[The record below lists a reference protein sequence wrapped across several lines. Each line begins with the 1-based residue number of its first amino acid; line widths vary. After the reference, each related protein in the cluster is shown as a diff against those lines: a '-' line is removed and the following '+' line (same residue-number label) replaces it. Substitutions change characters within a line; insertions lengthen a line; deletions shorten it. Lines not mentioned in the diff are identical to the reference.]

1 MLNNVFER
9 NCEEPISFSDPTIK
23 VGEGRGRVINTLW
36 QESEPESKKETIP
49 KMLCKSDLTIPVE
62 SREETRV
69 VPSTCGDIS
78 PYYSQP
84 TITTLQDFVRHNA
97 GLPDESE
104 FAFYNSV
111 GKAYGMVVE
120 QILKEQLKES
130 SRVSHKLTGGSF
142 IRQRQIVKGET
153 INTELTGCG
162 VVGGK
167 KWTYKGETW
176 FVLRLWLSDKHSY
189 VETDLERLSALE
201 DINWVER
208 FMSRY
213 FRVADTRAYQ
223 KTAILDFRSR
233 LYEVIADL
241 PEEKMF
247 TSLGW
252 QMEDVLF
259 YADEKSC
266 PLKKESRSIT
276 VAPERIIKSSV
287 NSVLFAI
294 INGLKEYDFEER
306 LTLLFSFGL
315 TTWCG
320 SLLGVNGKN
329 MPQIILSGQESQC
342 KEYADSFLK
351 MLRRR
356 DGYDILDNYL
366 LHEDVEE
373 YVAALRDDTFVLN
386 CFSGTKKEE
395 LRRGLISGH
404 VFGRCILKVPLVVLQ
419 GFPTRDF
426 DFVDIIAIDL
436 YEIMPNKLLL
446 QAIQEM
452 KSILLYTIESKKI
465 VPQEKSDNFEEA
477 MHYMPRYISEI
488 LQNAG
493 AELFLTEQIREIL
506 VAGAEKFCKM
516 QGMKIPAYV
525 EIFCQRLRR
534 LIDLD
539 QVSTSSFLQADAEMD
554 KGGEIW
560 IRENSFL
567 VPANYM
573 HKVLIPMLGISE
585 SDFKRVRDWLLGRKY
600 LHAYL
605 EGDEYTRRVTLS
617 DGTRVRVYELSKEL
631 FECEGGDEIC
641 F

>member
-9 NCEEPISFSDPTIK
+9 NCEEPITFSDPTIK

-78 PYYSQP
+78 PYYLQP
-84 TITTLQDFVRHNA
+84 TITTLQDFVRYNA

-111 GKAYGMVVE
+111 GQAYGKVVE
-120 QILKEQLKES
+120 NILKEELKES
-130 SRVSHKLTGGSF
+130 SRVSHKLTGEGF
-142 IRQRQIVKGET
+142 IRKRQIVKGET
-153 INTELTGCG
+153 INTELTNCG

-176 FVLRLWLSDKHSY
+176 FVLKLWLSDKHSF
-189 VETDLERLSALE
+189 VETDLASLSDLE

-213 FRVADTRAYQ
+213 FHVTDTRAYQ
-223 KTAILDFRSR
+223 KATILDFRSR
-233 LYEVIADL
+233 LYEVVADF

-252 QMEDVLF
+252 QMEEVLF

-276 VAPERIIKSSV
+276 VAPERLIKSSV

-294 INGLKEYDFEER
+294 INGLKDCDFEKR

-315 TTWCG
+315 TSWCG
-320 SLLGVNGKN
+320 TLLGVNGEN
-329 MPQIILSGQESQC
+329 MPQMILSGLESQC
-342 KEYADSFLK
+342 KECADSFLK

-356 DGYDILDNYL
+356 EGYDILDSYL
-366 LHEDVEE
+366 LHEDAEE
-373 YVAALRDDTFVLN
+373 YAATLRDDTFVLN

-404 VFGRCILKVPLVVLQ
+404 VLGRCMLKVPLVVLQ
-419 GFPTRDF
+419 GFPTREF

-436 YEIMPNKLLL
+436 YEIMSNKLLL
-446 QAIQEM
+446 QAIQEL
-452 KSILLYTIESKKI
+452 KSILLHTIESKKV
-465 VPQEKSDNFEEA
+465 VPQIKFDSFEKA
-477 MHYMPRYISEI
+477 MCYMPQYICEI
-488 LQNAG
+488 LQEAG
-493 AELFLTEQIREIL
+493 AELFLAERVREIL
-506 VAGAEKFCKM
+506 TTGAEKFCKM
-516 QGMKIPAYV
+516 QGMKTPAYV

-534 LIDLD
+534 LIGLD
-539 QVSTSSFLQADAEMD
+539 RVSTSSFLQAAAETD
-554 KGGEIW
+554 KCNGIW
-560 IRENSFL
+560 IREKSVL

-573 HKVLIPMLGISE
+573 HRVLVPMLGISE

-600 LHAYL
+600 LRAYL
-605 EGDEYTRRVTLS
+605 ESGEYTRRVTLP